1 MRNWMRRSERKWKW
15 SYLVM
20 SDSLQ
25 PMDCGLPGS
34 PVHGIF
40 QARILEWV
48 AISFSRRP
56 SWPRDWTRVSHIVGR
71 HVTIWATRE
80 ALTNWNIGLN
90 WKYHFVMLVN
100 EYKHHSWD
108 FFGGPVVKNLP
119 CNAGEA
125 GLIPG
130 WGTKISYDMEKLSLC
145 AAPRES
151 VCHNEKAK

>member
-1 MRNWMRRSERKWKW
+1 
-15 SYLVM
+15 
-20 SDSLQ
+20 
-25 PMDCGLPGS
+25 
-34 PVHGIF
+34 
-40 QARILEWV
+40 
-48 AISFSRRP
+48 
-56 SWPRDWTRVSHIVGR
+56 
-71 HVTIWATRE
+71 
-80 ALTNWNIGLN
+80 
-90 WKYHFVMLVN
+90 MLVN

-151 VCHNEKAK
+151 VCHNEHLPVLQLRPNAAK